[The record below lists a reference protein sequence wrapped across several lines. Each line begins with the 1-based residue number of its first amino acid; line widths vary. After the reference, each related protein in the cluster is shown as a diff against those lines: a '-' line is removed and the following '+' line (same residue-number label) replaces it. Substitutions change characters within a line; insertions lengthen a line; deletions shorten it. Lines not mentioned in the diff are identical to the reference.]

1 MTVIKF
7 EPFKDLES
15 LSSKMQ
21 KFFDDYPA
29 AGTEYAS
36 TFHPKIDITESENS
50 ISIEAELPG
59 VKKEDIKL
67 QIEDNILTISG
78 EKKNA
83 PSGEKNYFRSERCFG
98 NFSRRFTIPADV
110 DIQSVAAEFTDG
122 ILNINIEKRIEKHA
136 KERTIEIK

>member
-1 MTVIKF
+1 MTVLKF

-36 TFHPKIDITESENS
+36 TYHPKIDISEDEKN
-50 ISIEAELPG
+50 IHIEAELPG
-59 VKKEDIKL
+59 VKKENIKL

-78 EKKNA
+78 DKKNA
-83 PSGEKNYFRSERCFG
+83 SSVEKNYFRSERCFG
-98 NFSRRFTIPADV
+98 KFSRRFTIPAD
-110 DIQSVAAEFTDG
+110 INIESVSAEFTDG
-122 ILNINIEKRIEKHA
+122 ILNITVEKKIEIPV